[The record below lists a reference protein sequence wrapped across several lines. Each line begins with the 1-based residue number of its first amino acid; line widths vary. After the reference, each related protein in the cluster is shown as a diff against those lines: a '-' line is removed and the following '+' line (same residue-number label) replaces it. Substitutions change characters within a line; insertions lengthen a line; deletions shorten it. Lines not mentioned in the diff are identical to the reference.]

1 MGRKYLKYS
10 HSLALRR
17 EHGAFG
23 ASEEQNMKET
33 DVGESLLFIEWIDIL
48 MITTRYVIRNS
59 F

>member
-33 DVGESLLFIEWIDIL
+33 DFGGSLLFIQEIEINE
-48 MITTRYVIRNS
+48 MI